1 MIGEI
6 PTRLPNFQLPPGVS
20 PDKLNNLVSTAV
32 GMASPWWATPTTC
45 SPTGAFAARGGYRI
59 DSNQELLAIGVC

>member
-32 GMASPWWATPTTC
+32 GIALVGYSDNVLTD
-45 SPTGAFAARGGYRI
+45 RGLRGTRW
-59 DSNQELLAIGVC
+59 LPH

>member
-32 GMASPWWATPTTC
+32 GIALVGYSDNVLTAR
-45 SPTGAFAARGGYRI
+45 AFAARGGYRI